1 MAGVHYAKYLPPFNS
16 IFKSIKKHMYKLKSQ
31 VLCDMN
37 TSLEDD
43 NTYIQRFW
51 QEKEVCSV
59 FKIQNIQ
66 I

>member
-51 QEKEVCSV
+51 QEKEVC
-59 FKIQNIQ
+59 
-66 I
+66 